1 MGQPSSHGRGHTCQP
16 NMRTKSLKF
25 KVSLYLSIVISVAVA
40 VFSLVFFQHRQEE
53 LQSIISTHVTQVAQT
68 VVASTRYTMLVNKR
82 DVAEKIIDDIANQ
95 KNIVRLRVISSDG
108 TIIHS
113 KKHAETGYSV
123 GQDEEPCVQCHRS
136 KSPLKDVPADKRWR
150 VIDDGDGHRSMIGM
164 QAIRNEPTCASA
176 SCHEHPASQTVLGV
190 VEVAYSLDEIDQ
202 SLKGYALQFIG
213 ITLLCIVGLSMGVG
227 FMLQRLV
234 YVPLNDLDGAAQRI
248 IAGELE
254 QHIPVRSSDDFGRVA
269 GSFNTMSAAL
279 HESKVEMQEL
289 VQSLETKVQERTREL
304 LAARAEVAQGVKL
317 AAIGVLA
324 SGIAHELN
332 NPLTGVLTFTS
343 LMRKKVADG
352 SEDADD
358 LDLVIRETK
367 RCASII
373 KRLLDFAREKA
384 PTSGY
389 CNINQVIDDTVRM
402 VDKPAS
408 LQQIRIAS
416 ELAEG
421 LPAIW
426 CDADLIKQVVMN
438 LLVNAQQAIEGS
450 GVVTVR
456 TRLCPAA
463 MGSGSQDML
472 ELSVS
477 DTGCGIPAANL
488 ERIFDP
494 FFTSKEVGKGTGLG
508 LSVSYG
514 IVRTHG
520 GRITVESTPGEGS
533 TFHVFLPVDAT
544 PPAVSRS
551 SP

>member
-1 MGQPSSHGRGHTCQP
+1 
-16 NMRTKSLKF
+16 MRTKSLKF
-25 KVSLYLSIVISVAVA
+25 KVSLYLSIVISVAVV
-40 VFSLVFFQHRQEE
+40 VFSLVFFQHRQVE
-53 LQSIISTHVTQVAQT
+53 LQNVISTHVTQIAET
-68 VVASTRYTMLVNKR
+68 IAASTRYTMLVNKR
-82 DVAEKIIDDIANQ
+82 DVAEKIIDDIAKQ
-95 KNIVRLRVISSDG
+95 KNIVRVRVLSNDG

-113 KKHAETGYSV
+113 KKHSETGYSV
-123 GQDEEPCVQCHRS
+123 DKDEEPCVQCHS
-136 KSPLKDVPADKRWR
+136 ANPPLKDVPAGQRWK
-150 VIDDGDGHRSMIGM
+150 VIEGEDGRRMMSGM
-164 QAIRNEPTCASA
+164 QAIRNEPSCSSA
-176 SCHEHPASQTVLGV
+176 SCHEHPISQTVLGV
-190 VEVAYSLDEIDQ
+190 VDVAYSLDEIDQ
-202 SLKGYALQFIG
+202 SLRGYAVQFIG
-213 ITLLCIVGLSMGVG
+213 TTLLCILGLSIGVA

-248 IAGELE
+248 SAGELE

-269 GSFNTMSAAL
+269 GSFNTMTAAL
-279 HESKVEMQEL
+279 HESRLQMDEL

-343 LMRKKVADG
+343 LMRKKVANG
-352 SEDADD
+352 SEDAED

-389 CNINQVIDDTVRM
+389 YKINQVVDDTVRM

-408 LQQIRIAS
+408 LQQVRIVCDLG
-416 ELAEG
+416 ED
-421 LPAIW
+421 LPSIW
-426 CDADLIKQVVMN
+426 GDADLIKQVVMN

-456 TRLCPAA
+456 TRLYTDATDDAVPH
-463 MGSGSQDML
+463 
-472 ELSVS
+472 ETVKLSVS

-520 GRITVESTPGEGS
+520 GRITVESTLGEGS
-533 TFHVFLPVDAT
+533 TFHVFLPVDAKLEARA
-544 PPAVSRS
+544 PAFTGSGT
-551 SP
+551 